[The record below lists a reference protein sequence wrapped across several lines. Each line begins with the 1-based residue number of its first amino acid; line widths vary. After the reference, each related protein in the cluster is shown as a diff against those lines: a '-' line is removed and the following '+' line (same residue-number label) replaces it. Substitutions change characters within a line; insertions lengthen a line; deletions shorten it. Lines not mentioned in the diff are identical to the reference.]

1 MHLRNGWL
9 GNRSK
14 EIAKKKKMRPTN
26 MGEKYLMWYQVE
38 LQKGKWSPQHSGRV
52 EKVGEGRQAEWGK

>member
-1 MHLRNGWL
+1 
-9 GNRSK
+9 
-14 EIAKKKKMRPTN
+14 MRPTN